1 MSDEAIKPDKAIKA
15 PPRDDLEQGP
25 PLLGTWTRFYAAVL
39 LSQATLIALFYAVTR
54 VFS

>member
-1 MSDEAIKPDKAIKA
+1 MSDSPKPASRA
-15 PPRDDLEQGP
+15 RDDVEQRP
-25 PLLGTWTRFYAAVL
+25 PLLGTWTKVYAVVL